1 MHAVQLV
8 AFVDPG
14 GELMAPI
21 GQTLHGTVETL
32 LYWPA
37 AHTVHEVALVAVN
50 VFVIDPGPHMAHG
63 VEETLLYW
71 PAAQAVQ
78 RVAAAEPRVSV
89 TLPLGQCLQP
99 VWPALPWY
107 WPTPQSTQGEVG
119 LGDVR
124 PAAHAVQF
132 VAPPV
137 DLAQLL
143 NPGQL
148 DKDPLRSSYVLPHW
162 PASCVMPRQSALD
175 SHAVRACEN
184 VV

>member
-1 MHAVQLV
+1 VQAVPPANANV
-8 AFVDPG
+8 FVMEPG
-14 GELMAPI
+14 GHW
-21 GQTLHGTVETL
+21 LHATVETL

-78 RVAAAEPRVSV
+78 RVAAAEPSVSV

-107 WPTPQSTQGEVG
+107 RPTPQSTQGEVG
-119 LGDVR
+119 LGDLR
-124 PAAHAVQF
+124 PAAHAVQAVPPANANVF
-132 VAPPV
+132 VMEPGGHWLHATV
-137 DLAQLL
+137 ETLL
-143 NPGQL
+143 
-148 DKDPLRSSYVLPHW
+148 Y
-162 PASCVMPRQSALD
+162 
-175 SHAVRACEN
+175 
-184 VV
+184 